1 MLDSDGDD
9 AKRQTK
15 EEVVQ
20 QAIKNG
26 FIPVVIMSA
35 GKIRKLEEVR
45 QAFDEKEKERLEKLK
60 RNKVKV
66 FQLHKDKGLDSR
78 AL

>member
-9 AKRQTK
+9 AKKQTK
-15 EEVVQ
+15 EEVEQ

-45 QAFDEKEKERLEKLK
+45 
-60 RNKVKV
+60 
-66 FQLHKDKGLDSR
+66 
-78 AL
+78 